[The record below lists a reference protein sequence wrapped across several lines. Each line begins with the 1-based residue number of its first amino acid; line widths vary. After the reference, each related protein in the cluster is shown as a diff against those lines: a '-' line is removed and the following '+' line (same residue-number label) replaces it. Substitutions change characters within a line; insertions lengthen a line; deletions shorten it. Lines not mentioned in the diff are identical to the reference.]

1 MDEFG
6 YRYLVVTRLLRSIA
20 LIYSGIAMPLYLLA
34 LHVRLAY
41 IGLVLLAVMAFGM
54 ALSLSLGMLGDRKG
68 YKYSLIIGEI
78 VAFAGIALVAAASN
92 IYIIVLGMILGG
104 LSGGG
109 GAVRGSMSS
118 GLTAFI
124 ANNWKDDRERARKLA
139 GLFVVGGAGSVI
151 GSALLY
157 FNSPLGAALGNVGAF
172 RLLFAA
178 SSSMLLISAVL
189 LIFVHDT
196 KRPKKTTRIMK
207 HESMK
212 YSLKVIASN
221 SVAGMG
227 IGIAIPLMPLWFALS
242 FKLSTSE
249 LSYIFILYYA
259 IAGIGS
265 FVARRISH
273 KFDQVEMGA
282 ATRVAGGTLLVLMAL
297 SPFAIPAA
305 AFYELYGFMSALGVP
320 SRVAVNVKGVHK
332 EDYGTASTMQ
342 GVAMNASQLTSGLSG
357 YIMEYA
363 LTAPPLIGGVFQ
375 VAGGF
380 VYRKLMK
387 SRGDAR

>member
-34 LHVRLAY
+34 LHIRLAY

-68 YKYSLIIGEI
+68 FKYSLIIGEI

-92 IYIIVLGMILGG
+92 IYLIVLGMILGG

-139 GLFVVGGAGSVI
+139 GLFTVGGVGSVI
-151 GSALLY
+151 GSGLLY
-157 FNSPLGAALGNVGAF
+157 FNAPLETIFSVAGAYRV
-172 RLLFAA
+172 LFAA
-178 SSSMLLISAVL
+178 SSVMLLVSAVL
-189 LIFVHDT
+189 LIFIHDT
-196 KRPKKTTRIMK
+196 KRPRKTTRIMK
-207 HESMK
+207 RESMM

-221 SVAGMG
+221 SIAGMG

-259 IAGIGS
+259 IAGVGS
-265 FVARRISH
+265 FMARKISH
-273 KFDQVEMGA
+273 RFNQIDMGA
-282 ATRVAGGTLLVLMAL
+282 ATRVAGGTLLVLMAI
-297 SPFAIPAA
+297 SPFAMLAA
-305 AFYELYGFMSALGVP
+305 VFYELYGFMSALGVP

-332 EDYGTASTMQ
+332 EDYGTASTLQ

-357 YIMEYA
+357 YVMEYA
-363 LTAPPLIGGVFQ
+363 LTAPPLVGGVLQ
-375 VAGGF
+375 VAGGL
-380 VYRKLMK
+380 VYRKIMRTRESAK
-387 SRGDAR
+387 

>member
-68 YKYSLIIGEI
+68 FKYSLIIGEI

-92 IYIIVLGMILGG
+92 IYLIVLGMILGG

-139 GLFVVGGAGSVI
+139 GLFTVGGVGSVI
-151 GSALLY
+151 GSGLLY
-157 FNSPLGAALGNVGAF
+157 FNAPLEAIFSVAGAYRV
-172 RLLFAA
+172 LFAA
-178 SSSMLLISAVL
+178 SSVMLLVSAVL
-189 LIFVHDT
+189 LIFIHDT
-196 KRPKKTTRIMK
+196 KRPRKTTRIMK
-207 HESMK
+207 RESMM

-221 SVAGMG
+221 SIAGMG
-227 IGIAIPLMPLWFALS
+227 IGIAIPLMPLWFALGLCKIQDNQPVGLP
-242 FKLSTSE
+242 FWRRGPH
-249 LSYIFILYYA
+249 ILCSHR
-259 IAGIGS
+259 GIS
-265 FVARRISH
+265 
-273 KFDQVEMGA
+273 
-282 ATRVAGGTLLVLMAL
+282 GT
-297 SPFAIPAA
+297 
-305 AFYELYGFMSALGVP
+305 
-320 SRVAVNVKGVHK
+320 
-332 EDYGTASTMQ
+332 
-342 GVAMNASQLTSGLSG
+342 
-357 YIMEYA
+357 
-363 LTAPPLIGGVFQ
+363 
-375 VAGGF
+375 
-380 VYRKLMK
+380 
-387 SRGDAR
+387 